1 MQNGQK
7 QVGKREPKRREE
19 GTPARRSVK
28 RPLDKQAEER
38 VQPVDVLR
46 DVVDE
51 ASWDSF
57 PASDPPGWTPT
68 RAGL

>member
-1 MQNGQK
+1 MQNVQK

-19 GTPARRSVK
+19 GTAARSGAQS
-28 RPLDKQAEER
+28 PLAKQAEEPAL
-38 VQPVDVLR
+38 QIEVLR

-51 ASWDSF
+51 ASRDSF